1 MKPPNLRHKTIEM
14 SATITLQIDTELAGL
29 LAKKAAAQGVTVEQ
43 YALDV
48 IRRAAQRST
57 IRELFADVGA
67 EFEASGRTEEE
78 LQQDIEQVLAE
89 VRAERR
95 AKERGEV

>member
-1 MKPPNLRHKTIEM
+1 MRPLDLRHKTIEM
-14 SATITLQIDTELAGL
+14 SATITLLIDTELAGL
-29 LAKKAAAQGVTVEQ
+29 LAKKAAAQGVTLEQ

-48 IRRAAQRST
+48 IRRAAQRPT

-67 EFEASGRTEEE
+67 EFEASGRTKEE
-78 LQQDIEQVLAE
+78 LQQDIEQALAE

-95 AKERGEV
+95 ARQIDE

>member
-1 MKPPNLRHKTIEM
+1 MKPHDLRHKTIEM
-14 SATITLQIDTELAGL
+14 STTITLLIDTELTSL

-48 IRRAAQRST
+48 IRRAAQRPT
-57 IRELFADVGA
+57 ISELFADVRA

-78 LQQDIEQVLAE
+78 LQQDIEQALAE
-89 VRAERR
+89 VRAERHR
-95 AKERGEV
+95 VME